1 MLSVYA
7 LGEDTPTK
15 QLGEDLAK
23 LIEDENSPQAKDN
36 KIETSPDNPNNL
48 LYTPVPAT
56 NLDFVSLGDPVLQ
69 RTIRFWAKKGDE
81 IQTRDES
88 SDEIIEDLKQAF
100 KRKADGIPE
109 NQDFEKILSRKE
121 RKKLKQLLNKSS

>member
-56 NLDFVSLGDPVLQ
+56 NLDFVSLGDPVL
-69 RTIRFWAKKGDE
+69 
-81 IQTRDES
+81 
-88 SDEIIEDLKQAF
+88 
-100 KRKADGIPE
+100 
-109 NQDFEKILSRKE
+109 
-121 RKKLKQLLNKSS
+121 